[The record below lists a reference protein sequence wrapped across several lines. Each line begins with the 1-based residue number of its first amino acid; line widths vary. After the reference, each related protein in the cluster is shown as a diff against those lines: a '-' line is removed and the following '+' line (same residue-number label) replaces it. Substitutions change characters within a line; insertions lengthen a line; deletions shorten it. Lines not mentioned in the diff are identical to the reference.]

1 MFSVRAV
8 LRGLTPVLLAL
19 CLAALSAAL
28 GLRHWWQAPLPV
40 PEDGLLVQVSSG
52 DTLGQL
58 SARLSERGVIRYPRL
73 FNWAGRLSG
82 ADQRIRQGEYRLSPG
97 VTAARLLALLQ
108 SDATVRYLVT
118 LPEGIRLAEAI
129 AILRRSEG
137 LTPLLSGSDDRRLLQ
152 LLDERATAEGFFLP
166 ETYQYERGDSDFD
179 VLVEAHRLMREALH
193 AAWSQREPGL
203 PYENAYE
210 ALIMAS
216 IIEKETG
223 LANERPLIGGVFVRR
238 LQRRMRLQTDPTVI
252 YGLGPDFDGNLRREH
267 LRDDSNPYN
276 SYRHRGLPP
285 GPIALPGR
293 AALMAAVQPAP
304 GNSLY
309 FVARGDGSHEFSAT
323 LAAHKAAVR
332 RYQLNRRADYRST
345 PALPR

>member
-1 MFSVRAV
+1 MFSLRAV
-8 LRGLTPVLLAL
+8 LRGLTPVVLAL

-28 GLRHWWQAPLPV
+28 GLRHWWRTPLPV
-40 PEDGLLVQVSSG
+40 PADGLLVRISSG

-58 SARLSERGVIRYPRL
+58 SARLSAQGVIRYPRL

-82 ADQRIRQGEYRLSPG
+82 ADQRIRQGEYRLSVG
-97 VTAARLLALLQ
+97 VTAAELLALLQ

-152 LLDERATAEGFFLP
+152 LLDQRATAEGFFLP
-166 ETYQYERGDSDFD
+166 ETYQYERGDSDLD
-179 VLVEAHRLMREALH
+179 VLVEAHRLMRAALH

-304 GNSLY
+304 GNHLY

-323 LAAHKAAVR
+323 LADHKAAVR

-345 PALPR
+345 PALPQ

>member
-1 MFSVRAV
+1 MS
-8 LRGLTPVLLAL
+8 RGLTPVLLAL
-19 CLAALSAAL
+19 CLGALGAAL
-28 GLRHWWQAPLPV
+28 GIRHWWQTPLRV
-40 PEDGLLVQVSSG
+40 PEDGLLVQIASG

-58 SARLSERGVIRYPRL
+58 SARLAEQGVIRYPRL

-82 ADQRIRQGEYRLSPG
+82 ADQRIRRGEYRLSPG
-97 VTAARLLALLQ
+97 VTAAELLALLQ
-108 SDATVRYLVT
+108 SGATVRYLVT
-118 LPEGIRLAEAI
+118 LPEGIRLAGAVE
-129 AILRRSEG
+129 ILRRSEG
-137 LTPLLSGSDDRRLLQ
+137 LAPVLSGIDDRRLLQ
-152 LLDERATAEGFFLP
+152 MAGERATAEGFFLP
-166 ETYQYERGDSDFD
+166 ETYQYERGDSDLD
-179 VLVEAHRLMREALH
+179 VLVEAHRLMREALD

-223 LANERPLIGGVFVRR
+223 LAAERPIIGGVFVRR

-252 YGLGPDFDGNLRREH
+252 YGLGPDFDGDLRREH
-267 LRDDSNPYN
+267 LRDHANPYN

-293 AALMAAVQPAP
+293 EALMAAVQPAP
-304 GNSLY
+304 GDSLY

-323 LAAHKAAVR
+323 LEAHEAAVR
-332 RYQLNRRADYRST
+332 RYQINRRADYRSA
-345 PALPR
+345 PALPQ

>member
-1 MFSVRAV
+1 MF
-8 LRGLTPVLLAL
+8 RGLTPVLLAL
-19 CLAALSAAL
+19 CLGALGAALVIRH
-28 GLRHWWQAPLPV
+28 GWQTPLRV
-40 PEDGLLVQVSSG
+40 PEDGLLVQIASG

-58 SARLSERGVIRYPRL
+58 SARLAEQGVIRYPRL

-82 ADQRIRQGEYRLSPG
+82 ADQRIRRGEYRLSPG
-97 VTAARLLALLQ
+97 VTAAELLALLQ
-108 SDATVRYLVT
+108 SGATVRYLVT
-118 LPEGIRLAEAI
+118 LPEGIRLAGAVE
-129 AILRRSEG
+129 ILRRSEG
-137 LTPLLSGSDDRRLLQ
+137 LAPVLSGIDDRRLLQ
-152 LLDERATAEGFFLP
+152 MAGERATAEGFFLP
-166 ETYQYERGDSDFD
+166 ETYQYERGDSDLD
-179 VLVEAHRLMREALH
+179 VLVEAHRLMREALD

-210 ALIMAS
+210 VLIMAS

-223 LANERPLIGGVFVRR
+223 LAAERPLIGGVFVRR

-267 LRDDSNPYN
+267 LRDRANLYN

-293 AALMAAVQPAP
+293 EALMAAVQPAP
-304 GNSLY
+304 GDSLY

-323 LAAHKAAVR
+323 LAAHEAAVR
-332 RYQLNRRADYRST
+332 RYQINRRADYRSA
-345 PALPR
+345 PALPQ

>member
-1 MFSVRAV
+1 MRAV

-19 CLAALSAAL
+19 CFAALSAAL
-28 GLRHWWQAPLPV
+28 GLRHWWRTPLPV
-40 PEDGLLVQVSSG
+40 PADGLLVQVSSG
-52 DTLGQL
+52 NTLGQL
-58 SARLSERGVIRYPRL
+58 SARLSERGVIRYPHL

-97 VTAARLLALLQ
+97 VTAAELLALLQ

-137 LTPLLSGSDDRRLLQ
+137 LTPVLSGSDDRRLLQ

-203 PYENAYE
+203 PYANAYE

-223 LANERPLIGGVFVRR
+223 LAKERPLIGGVFVRR

-252 YGLGPDFDGNLRREH
+252 YGLGPDFDGNLQREH

-293 AALMAAVQPAP
+293 ESLMAAVQPAP

-332 RYQLNRRADYRST
+332 RYQLKRRADYRST